1 MDKKNSK
8 GIIKALLIAISII
21 VIIIGGIASSLS
33 ILKDEAIKTHLKIA
47 QIQVNTLSSQV
58 TQTFDSVEFII
69 SNLKDFLEN
78 NSDEV
83 ALKTHFKNI
92 LKNTPYI
99 RSINILDEDKNI
111 IFSSNYL
118 NTNLSLNDSDF
129 YPKPLFD
136 KTILRFGNPWIGR
149 DLVNATEVT
158 KTKSFDKKESSFLPL
173 LKMVNIKNR
182 IHYLLINI
190 NNSYFLNNN
199 QQILTNKAL
208 NFNLYRVDG
217 ILLFSSN
224 HPENIGKKIN
234 NSALFD
240 ESKIKNKASGIE
252 EQMGIEYM
260 SAYQLSNIYPLNV
273 VISLNSKKTLSEWE
287 EKRENILFIISLLI
301 TLCVLLVFVLI
312 YKYNIEKEKEIAFHK
327 KELEDKEKFQI
338 LFDQDIFLAITLK
351 SDGKISEI
359 NRLALQFFEL
369 EESEILYKKIW
380 ELSCWNNEDKQWL
393 EKEILS
399 YKKNTK
405 LEKILYPKNQ
415 KNQIKV
421 FDFKVTSVEVSEDIE
436 LLTLSIDITQRMEK
450 EEKLQQAYIV
460 FQNTHDG
467 IIITDKKGKIIT
479 VNRSFTKSSGYK
491 LDEIIGFNPNILS
504 SGIHDKNFYSNM
516 WDAILSKGFWEGEL
530 INKRKD
536 GTLYNEK
543 LTINAVYD
551 DDYSIKNFIGI
562 FSDITKQKEQEKALK
577 AQEQMLHHQT
587 KLAAMGEM
595 IENIAHQWRQPLSV
609 ISSAVTGMQL
619 QRELNISDPNDEI
632 KSLILINQSAQ
643 YLSKTIDDFRN
654 FLKTDKIKSDVDIKD
669 IIERSLGLLSSK
681 LKNRDITIIKNL
693 EEISVLGIEN
703 ELLQVIMNLISNSK
717 DALEDKHI
725 DKKMIFIDVFKEG
738 LDAIILIKDN
748 AGGINKD
755 IISRIFEPY
764 FTTKH
769 KSQGTGIGL
778 YMSEEIIKNH
788 MEGTISCTNTTY
800 TYDSN
805 KYTGAMFKITLP
817 LT

>member
-577 AQEQMLHHQT
+577 AQEQMLHHQA